1 MGSTKASL
9 VTGGVRL
16 RYEKTVK
23 KVKAEVTLGS
33 PSAGCGGVG
42 ICRVMAA
49 VEKRCAC
56 PTLTTWIG
64 LTASGRLQFAFLKAN
79 LDEKTIRRHFR
90 WALFQIID
98 AYELPERINRQ
109 LKAESLRIEPGIY
122 TVWQTPDR
130 LIVEF

>member
-1 MGSTKASL
+1 M
-9 VTGGVRL
+9 

-49 VEKRCAC
+49 ADKKCAC
-56 PTLTTWIG
+56 PTVQTWIG
-64 LTASGRLQFAFLKAN
+64 LTTSNRLQFAFMKASI
-79 LDEKTIRRHFR
+79 DEKAIRRHFR
-90 WALFQIID
+90 WALFQIIE
-98 AYELPERINRQ
+98 AYDLPEKVSRQ
-109 LKAESLRIEPGIY
+109 LKTSGLRIEPGIY
-122 TVWQTPDR
+122 TVWETPDR